1 MQYFGY
7 QARYTEGINTDQ
19 LMTAILFKAFII
31 LLLLLILASLA
42 AGVIFLVKDD
52 SDANSKRLV
61 TSLTVRI
68 SLSILL
74 FVSLFVGYYF
84 GLIQPHGLG
93 Q

>member
-1 MQYFGY
+1 
-7 QARYTEGINTDQ
+7 
-19 LMTAILFKAFII
+19 MTTILFKAFII
-31 LLLLLILASLA
+31 VLLLMILGSLA
-42 AGVIFLVKDD
+42 AGVIFLVKDESD
-52 SDANSKRLV
+52 SKSTRLV

-74 FVSLFVGYYF
+74 FVSLLVGSYF